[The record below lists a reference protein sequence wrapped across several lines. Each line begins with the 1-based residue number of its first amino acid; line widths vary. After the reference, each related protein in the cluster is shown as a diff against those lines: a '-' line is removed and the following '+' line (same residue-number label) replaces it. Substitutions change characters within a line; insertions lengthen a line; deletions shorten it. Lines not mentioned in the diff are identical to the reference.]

1 MSVLTTPNTNM
12 DNTLVHPTNIVC
24 KKCYKYLVP
33 PTYWNGIEPPPM
45 CSCYVQNTSS
55 TGWIC
60 PRCGSSNAPTKM
72 TCGCVPSDSLKVT
85 C

>member
-12 DNTLVHPTNIVC
+12 DNTLVHATNIVC

-33 PTYWNGIEPPPM
+33 PTYWNTIEPPPM

-60 PRCGSSNAPTKM
+60 SRCGSSNAPTKM
-72 TCGCVPSDSLKVT
+72 SCGCVPVNPLTVT
-85 C
+85 